1 MMFCVV
7 YDRQIKRGRERR
19 GAFED
24 AACRL
29 IRPCSLIPF
38 SPRVCACRGCLSLR
52 RLYLCPKSASAS
64 HLLLSL
70 VSPPPLTCLR
80 SFFQMYTLMLGVA
93 AVWVFFLFIRCLCSP
108 SKWRANKYSKKKR
121 KVGDVLFI
129 WCQAQNMDIR
139 LKLHWSAK
147 RHRRRAVYVV

>member
-1 MMFCVV
+1 MQRMSVITAVV
-7 YDRQIKRGRERR
+7 SVPEI
-19 GAFED
+19 
-24 AACRL
+24 CIRL
-29 IRPCSLIPF
+29 S
-38 SPRVCACRGCLSLR
+38 
-52 RLYLCPKSASAS
+52 
-64 HLLLSL
+64 
-70 VSPPPLTCLR
+70 SPPLPRLSAAADMCLR

-93 AVWVFFLFIRCLCSP
+93 AVWVFFFIYTLSLFSFQMEGKQIF
-108 SKWRANKYSKKKR
+108 KKKR